1 MVASKSPKT
10 VANNVLMVGNW
21 LKDARIETLPP
32 SSVTAR
38 HIAHWINDPTRG
50 WKRSYR
56 HVLLGSVR
64 TFFEFCSAQ
73 GWIVADPS
81 SLVALDYSCMTH
93 EQKKSPEKMPFTEE
107 EVKHLIQELTGAL
120 ERIARKAELKAV
132 DERTDEQE
140 SELEWI
146 QKQKLFQQ
154 SRYVLFWLFAVRL
167 AAETGLRLSDIAALE
182 WRSLARMEA
191 GKLILWMEKTNQR
204 IEHTISPALQ
214 NFIGDI
220 PVVDADY
227 VFPEQRS
234 VIKDPAKRAG
244 LSVQFARLCERV
256 GIKDRSFHRL
266 RHFKA
271 SHDFAKMDKEALAAK
286 LAQALSME
294 QIAAL
299 LGHASSKTS

>member
-81 SLVALDYSCMTH
+81 RLVALDYSCMTH

-167 AAETGLRLSDIAALE
+167 GATQNWQNARYNAAATHSALISRNE
-182 WRSLARMEA
+182 VVPGVS
-191 GKLILWMEKTNQR
+191 KT
-204 IEHTISPALQ
+204 
-214 NFIGDI
+214 
-220 PVVDADY
+220 
-227 VFPEQRS
+227 
-234 VIKDPAKRAG
+234 DPATKETSSAVIPRKR
-244 LSVQFARLCERV
+244 
-256 GIKDRSFHRL
+256 
-266 RHFKA
+266 
-271 SHDFAKMDKEALAAK
+271 EAPTLT
-286 LAQALSME
+286 L
-294 QIAAL
+294 IR
-299 LGHASSKTS
+299 